1 MKRQIKEIWEGAKQ
15 LPYKWQWA
23 LLMFSCMLLFSW
35 WDDIIVWGVGIGW
48 KWLIIPAY
56 YVFEYGILIP
66 LTIWLG
72 LKTYRKLGLQLNI
85 GQLARQS
92 ISNSLPLLLWHK
104 IKGLVRAIKRRSK

>member
-1 MKRQIKEIWEGAKQ
+1 MKRQIGLIWQAAKQ

-35 WDDIIVWGVGIGW
+35 WDEVVVWGVGIGW

-72 LKTYRKLGLQLNI
+72 LKTYRKLDLQVSI
-85 GQLARQS
+85 GQLAKQS
-92 ISNSLPLLLWHK
+92 ISNSLPLLIWRFISGRIRKLFK
-104 IKGLVRAIKRRSK
+104 L

>member
-1 MKRQIKEIWEGAKQ
+1 MKEKIKMIWAGLKQ

-23 LLMFSCMLLFSW
+23 VLMFSSFLLFSW
-35 WDDIIVWGVGIGW
+35 WDEVVVWGVGIGW

-56 YVFEYGILIP
+56 YVFEYGVLVP

-72 LKTYRKLGLQLNI
+72 LKTYRKLGLELNI

-92 ISNSLPLLLWHK
+92 VSNSLPLLIWHW
-104 IKGLVRAIKRRSK
+104 LKRNLSKLRRNK